1 MPDSSVV
8 SEWLRFAKADLD
20 SAWHL
25 QTMVPVPIEIACYHC
40 QQSAEKALK
49 AFLLANGCEVKK
61 THDVRFLCNECKT
74 VNADFAQIETMC
86 SRVTVYGSQSRYPF
100 ALEIES
106 EDMQL
111 ALNDAK
117 KIYDFV
123 GAQIN
128 KPIKVQEKKAKMA
141 GKIDKY
147 EIVIGCEIHK
157 ERKNR

>member
-106 EDMQL
+106 EDMQSIKDKKDENEITL
-111 ALNDAK
+111 DEYIIKNPEEKDENNEEITNND
-117 KIYDFV
+117 
-123 GAQIN
+123 N
-128 KPIKVQEKKAKMA
+128 
-141 GKIDKY
+141 
-147 EIVIGCEIHK
+147 
-157 ERKNR
+157 